1 MTCDNISAI
10 SVKKMKI
17 LQLDKN
23 HPLISQQLTAK
34 GFVVEEDHTSSY
46 DEVLEKIS
54 YYDALIIR
62 SRIPL
67 DKNFLTR
74 ASHLKFI
81 ARVGAGMENIDAETA
96 ANLGIKLI
104 NSPEGNRDSVAEHVV
119 GMLLILMNRLFIAA
133 NEVKNGIWK
142 REENRGDELLG
153 KTFGIIGYGN
163 MGKAVAKRL
172 SGFGVEVIFYDI
184 LPDLSDEY
192 ATQVSLK
199 ELQERADILS
209 LHIPLTP
216 ETHYLID
223 EVFISKMEKDF
234 YFINTARGKNL
245 KTKALVEAIRSGK
258 VLGACLDV
266 LEYEKSSF
274 ENLESENQDL
284 KFLLD
289 SDKAIVTPHIAG
301 WTHQSKEKLAQVIV
315 DKILAS
321 YY

>member
-1 MTCDNISAI
+1 
-10 SVKKMKI
+10 MKI

-23 HPLISQQLTAK
+23 HPLISEQLTAK
-34 GFVVEEDHTSSY
+34 GFVVEEDHSSTY
-46 DEVLEKIS
+46 DEVLEKIID
-54 YYDALIIR
+54 YQGIIIR

-67 DKNFLTR
+67 DKNFLTK

-81 ARVGAGMENIDAETA
+81 ARVGAGMENIDIETA
-96 ANLGIKLI
+96 EKFGIKLI

-119 GMLLILMNRLFIAA
+119 GMLLILMNRLFIAS

-163 MGKAVAKRL
+163 MGKATAKRL
-172 SGFGVEVIFYDI
+172 SGFGVEVIFHDI
-184 LPDLSDEY
+184 LPNLSDEF
-192 ATQVSLK
+192 ATQVSLE
-199 ELQERADILS
+199 ELQKRADILS
-209 LHIPLTP
+209 LHIPLTD

-223 EVFISKMEKDF
+223 EEFISKMEKKF
-234 YFINTARGKNL
+234 YFVNTARGKNL
-245 KTKALVEAIRSGK
+245 KTKALVEAIESGK

-274 ENLESENQDL
+274 ENLEIENQDL
-284 KFLLD
+284 KYLLD
-289 SDKAIVTPHIAG
+289 SEKVIVTPHIGG

-315 DKILAS
+315 DKILADFRN
-321 YY
+321 

>member
-1 MTCDNISAI
+1 
-10 SVKKMKI
+10 MKI

-46 DEVLEKIS
+46 DQVLEKIS
-54 YYDALIIR
+54 DYDGLIIR

-67 DKNFLTR
+67 DKNFLNR

-274 ENLESENQDL
+274 ENLESDNQDL

-315 DKILAS
+315 DKILAI

>member
-1 MTCDNISAI
+1 
-10 SVKKMKI
+10 MKI

-54 YYDALIIR
+54 DYDALIIR

-67 DKNFLTR
+67 DKNFLNR

-104 NSPEGNRDSVAEHVV
+104 NSPEGNRGSVAEHVV

-199 ELQERADILS
+199 EFQERADILS

-274 ENLESENQDL
+274 ENLESDNQDL

-315 DKILAS
+315 DKILAI